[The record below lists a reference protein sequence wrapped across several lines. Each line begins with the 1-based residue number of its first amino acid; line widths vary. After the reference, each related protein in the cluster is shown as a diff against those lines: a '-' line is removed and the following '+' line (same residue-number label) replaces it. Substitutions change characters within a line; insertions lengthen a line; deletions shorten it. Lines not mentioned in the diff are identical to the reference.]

1 MSEPHAIDFRCLCFE
16 CEVDGSENEFVARDS
31 KVGSS
36 AFDDE
41 EEEEEDNYISAR
53 TFAGVIERLLFGA

>member
-1 MSEPHAIDFRCLCFE
+1 VSEPQPINVRCLCFE
-16 CEVDGSENEFVARDS
+16 CEAEGSENEFAARDS
-31 KVGSS
+31 KVGSP

-41 EEEEEDNYISAR
+41 EEKDNWVSAR

>member
-1 MSEPHAIDFRCLCFE
+1 MSEPQAINFRCLCFE
-16 CEVDGSENEFVARDS
+16 CEVENSENGFAARDS
-31 KVGSS
+31 KVGSP

-41 EEEEEDNYISAR
+41 EEKNNWISAR

>member
-1 MSEPHAIDFRCLCFE
+1 MSEPHPIDFRCLCFE
-16 CEVDGSENEFVARDS
+16 CEVDGSENEFLARDS
-31 KVGSS
+31 KVGSP

-41 EEEEEDNYISAR
+41 EEEDNCISAR